1 MSITT
6 LKKLHSTNRD
16 GEFKEEGTIKG
27 LLYRNKLFHDQ
38 PSEYSLP
45 RLTTAGFASEYPQCS
60 GTGSPIV
67 LQGIS

>member
-27 LLYRNKLFHDQ
+27 LLYRNKLFH
-38 PSEYSLP
+38 
-45 RLTTAGFASEYPQCS
+45 
-60 GTGSPIV
+60 
-67 LQGIS
+67 